1 MPSTLVGKKATHV
14 VSDSELESLHSSLID
29 NEEILQCFL
38 NLPCCLLN
46 NEKEKRPKKHRKY
59 SADTHSLACNGNI
72 HFCDSNAEHCYL
84 NLPED
89 MVEDNPLDLENI
101 KEKQDEDNDLQQS
114 LTKHPRYSCKNINDV
129 NDILCYTKPGDNATN
144 WKIVLPKDLI
154 VPTIRWYH
162 QVTASREQKALSAH
176 TLMVL

>member
-1 MPSTLVGKKATHV
+1 MLFFQQGEREKTKETQEMFCRHTL
-14 VSDSELESLHSSLID
+14 
-29 NEEILQCFL
+29 
-38 NLPCCLLN
+38 
-46 NEKEKRPKKHRKY
+46 
-59 SADTHSLACNGNI
+59 LACNGNN

-101 KEKQDEDNDLQQS
+101 KAKQDEDNDLHQS
-114 LTKHPRYSCKNINDV
+114 LTKHPTWYSCKNINDI
-129 NDILCYTKPGDNATN
+129 NNILCYTKPGDNATN

-162 QVTASREQKALSAH
+162 QVTGHSGSKRLYHHKHQRYYNVIYGDLLTTSSAI
-176 TLMVL
+176 TSKEIN